1 MEKRYTTLPCSSLLV
16 SWTCKQ
22 ARKGSSTPTLVPPI
36 PPLCCVQREGVKWF
50 NSRPARPGN
59 ARNGKKGWEWD
70 GIRSKA
76 AAGEKK
82 RREERERWPAILL
95 NHI

>member
-1 MEKRYTTLPCSSLLV
+1 VR
-16 SWTCKQ
+16 
-22 ARKGSSTPTLVPPI
+22 
-36 PPLCCVQREGVKWF
+36 GVKWF
-50 NSRPARPGN
+50 NSRLARPGN

-82 RREERERWPAILL
+82 RREERERWHSRGKRPIPLMTSACYLA
-95 NHI
+95 